1 LREGNWQPMANSRW
15 VMTANTNLFNDIII
29 EELEQRIAPSGLAS
43 GLCLKEVTTAEG
55 DRYERNLR
63 CHWV

>member
-1 LREGNWQPMANSRW
+1 
-15 VMTANTNLFNDIII
+15 MTANTNLFNDIII